1 MEELKFDITTHVL
14 VPKHEKATDE
24 EIDALLKKF
33 NISIKQLPMI
43 KNNDPAIKTS
53 ALKAGEVVKIT
64 RKSPTVGDY
73 VYYRAVING

>member
-14 VPKHEKATDE
+14 VPKHEKANDE
-24 EIDALLKKF
+24 EVDSLLKKF

-43 KNNDPAIKTS
+43 KNNDPAIKPL
-53 ALKAGEVVKIT
+53 ALKIGEVVKIT

-73 VYYRAVING
+73 VYYRVVING